1 MTRVPRCVVCGDPTP
16 GGRYCD
22 AHDDLARYDPFAP
35 VAVDLVLLRR
45 ARRYHAL
52 AGGALDA
59 LEQLVR
65 QQRLVRR

>member
-1 MTRVPRCVVCGDPTP
+1 VVCGGETD

-22 AHDDLARYDPFAP
+22 GHTDIARYDPFAP

-65 QQRLVRR
+65 QQRSVRR